1 MTERARPVADDVK
14 VMDEH
19 TLQDLLDRHDLGDAE
34 GRDIDGLR
42 AVVQEAYMIGWT
54 ERENQPA
61 LRKQQFEELLRDDE
75 RLQAALD
82 RLTPEERSVVEL
94 RFGPADENT
103 GRQPLLAK
111 VSRKLGV
118 SKDRVREL
126 ERSAVRK
133 MLAEQPEE

>member
-1 MTERARPVADDVK
+1 MADGVK
-14 VMDEH
+14 GMDEH
-19 TLQDLLDRHDLGDAE
+19 TLQELLDRHGLGDAE
-34 GRDIDGLR
+34 GRDINGLR
-42 AVVQEAYMIGWT
+42 AVVQEAYWIGWT
-54 ERENQPA
+54 DRGNQPA
-61 LRKQQFEELLRDDE
+61 LRKRQFEELLRDNE
-75 RLQAALD
+75 RWQAALD

-126 ERSAVRK
+126 ERSAVEK
-133 MLAEQPEE
+133 MLAEKPEE